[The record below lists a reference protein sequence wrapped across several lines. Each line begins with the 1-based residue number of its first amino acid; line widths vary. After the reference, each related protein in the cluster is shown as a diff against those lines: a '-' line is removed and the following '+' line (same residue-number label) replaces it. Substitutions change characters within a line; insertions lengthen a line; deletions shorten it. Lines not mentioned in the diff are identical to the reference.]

1 MIAEKIRSVGLAL
14 GVLAGKVDEEV
25 WNLVKMA
32 RGELSDA
39 ADTVEELE
47 AALLAPRIES
57 ETREPLQLRVLE
69 GNKEACRAQA

>member
-32 RGELSDA
+32 RAELSDA

-47 AALLAPRIES
+47 AALVAPRIES
-57 ETREPLQLRVLE
+57 ETKPPLQLRVL
-69 GNKEACRAQA
+69 GGDKEAACAQA